1 MIEKVQQRL
10 LSKPESARYLG
21 ISQTTFQRLVQSHE
35 IPRPVKIRHAARWDR
50 EDLDRFI
57 ADVKSKLSVRS

>member
-10 LSKPESARYLG
+10 MSKPEAARYLG
-21 ISQTTFQRLVQSHE
+21 ISQTTFGRLMQSHQ
-35 IPRPVKIRHAARWDR
+35 IPRPIKIRQAARWDR

-57 ADVKSKLSVRS
+57 ESVKLKLSIRD